1 LWFEIENEPHD
12 KLTNANLVA
21 TLSPALA
28 AIRKTNPDRP
38 VVIGGEFWSGIDSL
52 ATLKLPDDPN
62 VIPTFHYYEPF
73 DFTHQGATWVTPTPP
88 MGRVYGSDADVERL
102 TRDVAKVRA
111 YIQRTGKTP
120 FMGEFGA
127 NAPIPTEQ
135 RVTYQRTVR
144 TAFDTTGIGMCA
156 WGYTS
161 TFPLYD
167 STKKA
172 WVPGMRAAMGLG
184 E

>member
-1 LWFEIENEPHD
+1 L
-12 KLTNANLVA
+12 
-21 TLSPALA
+21 
-28 AIRKTNPDRP
+28 
-38 VVIGGEFWSGIDSL
+38 
-52 ATLKLPDDPN
+52 
-62 VIPTFHYYEPF
+62 
-73 DFTHQGATWVTPTPP
+73 
-88 MGRVYGSDADVERL
+88 
-102 TRDVAKVRA
+102 RA

-167 STKKA
+167 GTKKA